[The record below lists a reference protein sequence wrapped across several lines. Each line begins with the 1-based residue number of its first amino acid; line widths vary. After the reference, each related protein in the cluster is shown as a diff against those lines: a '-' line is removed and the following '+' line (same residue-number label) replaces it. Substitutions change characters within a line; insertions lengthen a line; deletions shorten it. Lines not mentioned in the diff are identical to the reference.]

1 MLKKGFQMNKNQ
13 RFRQWMVFLLFTFI
27 CWCICTGSKAFTAD
41 SSLNKE
47 DTALEESCNVI
58 EGFKG
63 NTVEAEAIAA
73 TISGGGLSGL
83 PNRVNANMGTIGGG
97 IGNQAGELGTVS
109 GGSSNTA
116 TGFRASVGGGGQNTA
131 DRDSTTIGGGY
142 GNAANGSYATIGGG
156 TFNAATEVNATV
168 SGGSGNVARER
179 HSTVGGG
186 SVNTAA
192 GFAGTIAGGIYN
204 KAMATYSTVSGGI
217 ANISSR
223 IGAAVSGG
231 TGNVA
236 NGENATVSG
245 GMNNRVT
252 DNYGTIAGG
261 RRNIAGNFDANP
273 VDAMYATVGGG
284 TENVARGSFSVIPG
298 GSSNLAAAD
307 YSFAA
312 GRRAII
318 SADHRGAFLYADSQ
332 DFDFHSAA
340 ANELAVRAT
349 GGFRFFT
356 ATDIAGNPSTGA
368 RLLSGSGT
376 WESFSDRNAKTFFG
390 TVDRCQILEHLSRLP
405 ITTWSYKTQMSHIRH
420 LGPTAQDFYEVFGL
434 GDDDKYIST
443 VDADGVALA
452 AIQALYELIKEKE
465 VQIKTQQKYIGLM
478 KADMIALRDQVIS
491 LEGRLAEL
499 ETGMAASKK

>member
-1 MLKKGFQMNKNQ
+1 MKKSQ
-13 RFRQWMVFLLFTFI
+13 RFRKWMVFLLFTFI
-27 CWCICTGSKAFTAD
+27 SWCSCTGSKAFTVD
-41 SSLNKE
+41 SSLNE
-47 DTALEESCNVI
+47 ENNALEESCNVV

-63 NTVEAEAIAA
+63 NTVEAEATAA

-83 PNRVNANMGTIGGG
+83 PNRVKGNMGTVGGG
-97 IGNQAGELGTVS
+97 VGNQAGELGTVS

-116 TGFRASVGGGGQNTA
+116 IGFRAFVGGGGQNTA

-142 GNAANGSYATIGGG
+142 GNTANGSYATIGGG

-168 SGGSGNVARER
+168 SGGSGNVAKER

-204 KAMATYSTVSGGI
+204 KAMATYTTVSGGI

-223 IGAAVSGG
+223 IGATVSGG
-231 TGNVA
+231 TGNLA
-236 NGENATVSG
+236 NGEDAIVSG
-245 GMNNRVT
+245 GMNNRIT

-261 RRNIAGNFDANP
+261 RGNVAGNLNDNP
-273 VDAMYATVGGG
+273 QDAMYATVGGG
-284 TENVARGSFSVIPG
+284 TENMARGSFSVVPG

-312 GRRAII
+312 GHRATIYT
-318 SADHRGAFLYADSQ
+318 DHQGAFLYADSK
-332 DFDFHSAA
+332 DFNFHSAA
-340 ANELAVRAT
+340 ANEFAVRAT

-356 ATDIAGNPSTGA
+356 ATDIAGNPSAGA

-376 WESFSDRNAKTFFG
+376 WESFSDRNAKTVFA

-405 ITTWSYKTQMSHIRH
+405 ITTWSYKTQMPHVRH

-452 AIQALYELIKEKE
+452 AIQALYELLKEKE

-478 KADMIALRDQVIS
+478 KADMIAVRDQVIS
-491 LEGRLAEL
+491 LERRLAEL
-499 ETGMAASKK
+499 ERGMAASKE

>member
-1 MLKKGFQMNKNQ
+1 MNKSR
-13 RFRQWMVFLLFTFI
+13 RFRKWIAFFLFTFMS
-27 CWCICTGSKAFTAD
+27 WCSCNASKAFTAD

-47 DTALEESCNVI
+47 DTALEETCNVV

-83 PNRVNANMGTIGGG
+83 PNRVNAKMGTIGGG
-97 IGNQAGELGTVS
+97 VDNQAGELGTVS
-109 GGSSNTA
+109 GGSFNA
-116 TGFRASVGGGGQNTA
+116 AIGLRASVGGGGQNTA
-131 DRDSTTIGGGY
+131 DRDSTTIGGGF
-142 GNAANGSYATIGGG
+142 GNIANGSFATIGGG
-156 TFNAATEVNATV
+156 TFNSAIEVNATV
-168 SGGSGNVARER
+168 SGGSGNVAKER

-192 GFAGTIAGGIYN
+192 GFAGTIAGGLYN
-204 KAMATYSTVSGGI
+204 KAMSTYSTVSGGI
-217 ANISSR
+217 ANISTT
-223 IGAAVSGG
+223 IGATVGGG
-231 TGNVA
+231 TGNLA
-236 NGENATVSG
+236 NGEDATVSG
-245 GMNNRVT
+245 GMNNRAT

-261 RRNIAGNFDANP
+261 RENIAGNLNDNP
-273 VDAMYATVGGG
+273 KDAMYATVGGG
-284 TENVARGSFSVIPG
+284 TENVARGSFSVVPG

-312 GRRAII
+312 GHRAII
-318 SADHRGAFLYADSQ
+318 STDHQGAFLYADSK
-332 DFDFHSAA
+332 DSDFHSAA
-340 ANELAVRAT
+340 SNEFAVRAT

-356 ATDIAGNPSTGA
+356 ATDIAGNPSAGA

-376 WESFSDRNAKTFFG
+376 WESFSDRNAKTFYAS
-390 TVDRCQILEHLSRLP
+390 VDGCEILEHLSRLP
-405 ITTWSYKTQMSHIRH
+405 ITTWSYKTQMPHVRH
-420 LGPTAQDFYEVFGL
+420 VGPTAQDFYEVFGL

-465 VQIKTQQKYIGLM
+465 VQIKTQQKYIGVM
-478 KADMIALRDQVIS
+478 TVDIIALRNQVIS

-499 ETGMAASKK
+499 ERGMGVSKK

>member
-1 MLKKGFQMNKNQ
+1 MKKSQ
-13 RFRQWMVFLLFTFI
+13 RFCKWMVLFLFTFMN
-27 CWCICTGSKAFTAD
+27 WCSCTGSKAFTAD
-41 SSLNKE
+41 SSLNNE
-47 DTALEESCNVI
+47 DTVLEESCNVV

-83 PNRVNANMGTIGGG
+83 PNRVNANMGTVGGG
-97 IGNQAGELGTVS
+97 VSNQAGELGTVS
-109 GGSSNTA
+109 GGFLNA
-116 TGFRASVGGGGQNTA
+116 AIGFRASVGGGGQNTA
-131 DRDSTTIGGGY
+131 DRDSTTIGGGF
-142 GNAANGSYATIGGG
+142 GNSANGSYATIGGG
-156 TFNAATEVNATV
+156 TFNTATEVNATI
-168 SGGSGNVARER
+168 SGGSGNVAKER

-192 GFAGTIAGGIYN
+192 GFAGTIAGGLNN

-217 ANISSR
+217 ANICSS
-223 IGAAVSGG
+223 IGATVGGG
-231 TGNVA
+231 TGNLA
-236 NGENATVSG
+236 NGEDATVSG

-261 RRNIAGNFDANP
+261 RGNIAGNLNDNPSDAI
-273 VDAMYATVGGG
+273 YSTVGGG
-284 TENVARGSFSVIPG
+284 TENVARGSFSVVPG
-298 GSSNLAAAD
+298 GSFNLAAGD
-307 YSFAA
+307 YSFA
-312 GRRAII
+312 GGHRAII
-318 SADHRGAFLYADSQ
+318 YADHQGAFLYADSK

-340 ANELAVRAT
+340 ANEFAVRAT

-356 ATDIAGNPSTGA
+356 ATDTAGNPSAGA

-376 WESFSDRNAKTFFG
+376 WESFSDRNAKTVFA

-405 ITTWSYKTQMSHIRH
+405 ITTWSYKTQMPHVRH

-434 GDDDKYIST
+434 GDDDKYISA

-452 AIQALYELIKEKE
+452 AIQALYELMKEKE
-465 VQIKTQQKYIGLM
+465 VQIKTQEKYIGVM

-491 LEGRLAEL
+491 LEGKLAEL
-499 ETGMAASKK
+499 ERGMGVSKK